1 MHPFFVANYE
11 EHLHSAFWNCPVLHC
26 SPGNGLHHHFSE
38 KITRFGWRRNHLN
51 QDLVLACVVIPL
63 SFKDLN
69 RIKSFLVWFIW
80 SEWQGLGALP
90 LSLYSPVG
98 WCRSV
103 KRFWVDLQY
112 QILQLQRAGV
122 VISHE
127 QVTPGATFEI
137 FCMWYDVMPR
147 TRDWGLYNWKNSSE
161 GRCSNTFCHLSLAFY
176 DEYWANRQQTTDNS
190 SGSNICYQGLPKS

>member
-1 MHPFFVANYE
+1 MHQFFVANYE
-11 EHLHSAFWNCPVLHC
+11 EHLHIAFWNCPVLHC
-26 SPGNGLHHHFSE
+26 LPGNGLHHHFSE
-38 KITRFGWRRNHLN
+38 KITRFGWRRNNLN
-51 QDLVLACVVIPL
+51 QDLVLACIVIPL
-63 SFKDLN
+63 NFKDLN

-90 LSLYSPVG
+90 LSLYSHVG

-127 QVTPGATFEI
+127 QSHTRSDLWNILHVIWCDAT
-137 FCMWYDVMPR
+137 D
-147 TRDWGLYNWKNSSE
+147 
-161 GRCSNTFCHLSLAFY
+161 
-176 DEYWANRQQTTDNS
+176 
-190 SGSNICYQGLPKS
+190 QGLRIIQLEKFIWRSL